1 LIFPLSHQFLMGEIP
16 LIPGISSR
24 AGVVEEWMMVGC
36 ESVRPWQRIRCSAQI
51 GWSCRYC
58 STHQHLEKTIYIY
71 IIYILYIYPYI
82 LYQVGQHIQ
91 YPSTYPNQMG
101 QHLDIESNIIDP
113 STCRNNCSIY
123 IGFNLSPMIDLGP

>member
-1 LIFPLSHQFLMGEIP
+1 MGEIP

-71 IIYILYIYPYI
+71 YIYYIYIHIYCI
-82 LYQVGQHIQ
+82 RWVNI
-91 YPSTYPNQMG
+91 
-101 QHLDIESNIIDP
+101 SNIHQRIQI
-113 STCRNNCSIY
+113 RWVNI
-123 IGFNLSPMIDLGP
+123 